1 MEQGRRFGYAWV
13 MPTLRVAFD
22 AFPLARWSSLFHV
35 LLLERPGVGL
45 EWLPREFPRE
55 DRPVLDGADVG
66 LFLEPPREP
75 GLESLSVGS
84 SPMVVLMAVGHRL
97 ARHHELR
104 VADVLA
110 EPFPDAPHLHR
121 AWRGFWS
128 LDAYR
133 GGPPPAAPLDAG
145 NLQSAI
151 TAIAGGD
158 AIGTFAASLADGLP
172 HPGVIWLPLIDGPM
186 VATRLVWRAD
196 DANPLIRTLVDIARD
211 MFGHARVDVE
221 RWAAADG

>member
-1 MEQGRRFGYAWV
+1 MEHGWRFAYQRA

-22 AFPLARWSSLFHV
+22 ALPLARWGSLFHV
-35 LLLERPGVGL
+35 LLLERPGIRL
-45 EWLPREFPRE
+45 KWMAREFPP
-55 DRPVLDGADVG
+55 DDQPLLDGADVG
-66 LFLEPPREP
+66 LFVEPPLDP
-75 GLESLSVGS
+75 GLGALTVGS
-84 SPMVVLMAVGHRL
+84 SPMVVVMPAGHRL

-110 EPFPDAPHLHR
+110 EPFFDAPHLNREWR
-121 AWRGFWS
+121 AFWS

-133 GGPPPAAPLDAG
+133 GGPPPATRLGAE

-186 VATRLVWRAD
+186 VATRLVWRAGD
-196 DANPLIRTLVDIARD
+196 GHPVIRTLIDIARD
-211 MFGHARVDVE
+211 MFGHTRGDVAGRGAAR
-221 RWAAADG
+221 G